1 MESKSVLT
9 PSRPSRTKPL
19 FRVVIALLV
28 LLLIAFLAFDVWFY
42 RAVRAA
48 LPQEDG
54 AIQVAGLTQPVTV
67 TRDSLGI
74 PTITAANLEDL
85 FFAQGYITAQE
96 RLWQMD
102 MTRRFASG
110 DLAVIL
116 GPEFV
121 DTDREQRILG
131 LRQAAEKATA
141 IMEPAQRAQ
150 FQAYANGVNAYI
162 AQHTKTLPLEF
173 RFLTYAPHVW
183 TVEDSLL
190 VGLSMTEFL
199 NHGYYKEELLKEKAL
214 AKLGPELTAELFVN
228 SSWRD
233 HPPGSEGQSLE
244 NEPPKELT
252 PEEEETLPPG
262 VKGAK
267 PAPMK
272 SPARQPVP
280 HAALLPFALPSP
292 GSAPE
297 VRFHPGSNNWVV
309 SGAHT
314 VSGKPLLSND
324 MHLDLR
330 LPNTW
335 YEAHLI
341 SEDFDVVGVTLP
353 GMPYVIVG
361 HNRYIAWG
369 FTNLGP
375 AVEDIYIEKFNDKG
389 EYLTPQG
396 WVAPEHRQE
405 IIRVKGKPEVKL
417 DVIVTRHGPIITDL
431 VPGEARKL
439 ALQWVIYSPKA
450 SAIPFFQVNSAKNW
464 EEFRAAFSVFGAPG
478 QNVVYADVDGHIG
491 YQATGFVPIRAA
503 GDGSLPVP
511 GDTDAYAWT
520 GFIPYDEMPRV
531 FDPPSGILATANGR
545 ISPNGYPY
553 SMSIEWD
560 SPYRTERIYKL
571 LNQPKKYTPA
581 DMLAIETDVVSE
593 FDRYCAERL
602 VYAIDHTPKA
612 SDRAKAAADI
622 MRGWDGAMD
631 TDSAAPSIAYYSRG
645 KLNELLLQPKLGD
658 SWKEYTRW
666 FMAPVWLETVLSHQS
681 PQWLP
686 AGYANYDEL
695 LTAAVEA
702 AVTDSRAPKSLS
714 LWTWGRVHQIDVQH
728 PFWSNVP
735 ILKRGAGPGPQPLSG
750 DGVTVKQAGKHFGPS
765 ERFTADMANLD
776 NSTLNIVNGES
787 GNIFD
792 EHYNDQWDAYYH
804 GRTFKLPFSSEAV
817 NRAAQHHLTLQPQ

>member
-1 MESKSVLT
+1 MESTTVRS
-9 PSRPSRTKPL
+9 PSRPSRTNPL

-54 AIQVAGLTQPVTV
+54 TIQLAGLTQPATV

-74 PTITAANLEDL
+74 PTITAANLDDL
-85 FFAQGYITAQE
+85 FVAQGYVTAQE

-110 DLAVIL
+110 DLAAIL
-116 GPEFV
+116 GPDFV

-131 LRQAAEKATA
+131 LRQAAERSVAL
-141 IMEPAQRAQ
+141 MEPSQRAQ

-162 AQHTKTLPLEF
+162 AEHTKTLPLEF

-199 NHGYYKEELLKEKAL
+199 NHGYYKEELLKEKVL

-244 NEPPKELT
+244 NEPPKDLT
-252 PEEEETLPPG
+252 PDEEEQLPPG

-267 PAPMK
+267 PAPSK
-272 SPARQPVP
+272 APAHPPPP
-280 HAALLPFALPSP
+280 HAELLLFGLPSP
-292 GSAPE
+292 SSSPD

-314 VSGKPLLSND
+314 VTGKPLLSND

-341 SEDFDVVGVTLP
+341 CGDFDVVGVTLP

-375 AVEDIYIEKFNDKG
+375 AVEDIFIEKFNDKG

-396 WVAPEHRQE
+396 WMAPEHRQE

-417 DVIVTRHGPIITDL
+417 DVVITRHGPIITGL
-431 VPGEARKL
+431 VPGEARQL
-439 ALQWVIYSPKA
+439 ALQWVIYNPKA
-450 SAIPFFQVNSAKNW
+450 AIIPFFQVNSARNW
-464 EEFRAAFSVFGAPG
+464 DEFRAAFSTFGAPG
-478 QNVVYADVDGHIG
+478 QNVVFADIDGHIG
-491 YQATGFVPIRAA
+491 YQATGLVPIRAS

-511 GDTDAYAWT
+511 GDTDAHEWT
-520 GFIPYDEMPRV
+520 GFIPYDQMPRV
-531 FDPPSGILATANGR
+531 FDPPSGIIATANGR
-545 ISPNGYPY
+545 ISPNGYPFP
-553 SMSIEWD
+553 MSIEWD

-571 LNQPKKYTPA
+571 LSQPKKYTPA

-593 FDRYCAERL
+593 LDRYSAERF
-602 VYAIDHTPKA
+602 VYAIDHNPKA
-612 SDRAKAAADI
+612 SERAKAAADI
-622 MRGWDGAMD
+622 MRAWDGSMD
-631 TDSAAPSIAYYSRG
+631 TASAAPTIAYFSRG
-645 KLNELLLQPKLGD
+645 KLNELLLRPKLGD
-658 SWKEYTRW
+658 EWKLYTRW
-666 FMAPVWLETVLSHQS
+666 FMSPAWLESILSHQ
-681 PQWLP
+681 PQQWLP

-702 AVTDSRAPKSLS
+702 AVTDAKTPKSLS
-714 LWTWGRVHQIDVQH
+714 LWTWGRVHQIDVKH

-750 DGVTVKQAGKHFGPS
+750 DGLTVKQAGKQFGPS
-765 ERFTADMANLD
+765 ERFTADLADLD

-787 GNIFD
+787 GDIFD

-804 GRTFKLPFSSEAV
+804 GHTFMLPFSSGAV
-817 NRAAQHHLTLQPQ
+817 ERAVQHRLTLQPQ

>member
-1 MESKSVLT
+1 MRRLRCRRRH
-9 PSRPSRTKPL
+9 PAGH
-19 FRVVIALLV
+19 ALR
-28 LLLIAFLAFDVWFY
+28 DRW
-42 RAVRAA
+42 
-48 LPQEDG
+48 
-54 AIQVAGLTQPVTV
+54 TQPL
-67 TRDSLGI
+67 RSLGI
-74 PTITAANLEDL
+74 HQSRTSRRRHLHREVQR
-85 FFAQGYITAQE
+85 QGRIPHSAGVG
-96 RLWQMD
+96 RA
-102 MTRRFASG
+102 RASAG
-110 DLAVIL
+110 NHS
-116 GPEFV
+116 
-121 DTDREQRILG
+121 
-131 LRQAAEKATA
+131 RQG
-141 IMEPAQRAQ
+141 
-150 FQAYANGVNAYI
+150 QARG
-162 AQHTKTLPLEF
+162 E
-173 RFLTYAPHVW
+173 
-183 TVEDSLL
+183 
-190 VGLSMTEFL
+190 
-199 NHGYYKEELLKEKAL
+199 
-214 AKLGPELTAELFVN
+214 
-228 SSWRD
+228 
-233 HPPGSEGQSLE
+233 
-244 NEPPKELT
+244 
-252 PEEEETLPPG
+252 
-262 VKGAK
+262 
-267 PAPMK
+267 
-272 SPARQPVP
+272 AR
-280 HAALLPFALPSP
+280 
-292 GSAPE
+292 
-297 VRFHPGSNNWVV
+297 W
-309 SGAHT
+309 
-314 VSGKPLLSND
+314 
-324 MHLDLR
+324 
-330 LPNTW
+330 
-335 YEAHLI
+335 
-341 SEDFDVVGVTLP
+341 
-353 GMPYVIVG
+353 
-361 HNRYIAWG
+361 
-369 FTNLGP
+369 
-375 AVEDIYIEKFNDKG
+375 
-389 EYLTPQG
+389 
-396 WVAPEHRQE
+396 
-405 IIRVKGKPEVKL
+405 
-417 DVIVTRHGPIITDL
+417 HGPIITDL

-520 GFIPYDEMPRV
+520 GFIPYDEMPQV

-645 KLNELLLQPKLGD
+645 KLNEFLVQPKLGD

-666 FMAPVWLETVLSHQS
+666 FMTPVWLETVLSHQP

-702 AVTDSRAPKSLS
+702 AGTDCKTPKSLT
-714 LWTWGRVHQIDVQH
+714 LGAWGRVHQIDGQH